1 MRLDPPIQVMTPLG
15 LGLAYFL
22 EDGPAGVEW
31 QVFIRRTGESWY
43 FRNPYIRLAPEAT
56 IGIGPVSPF
65 YNLPPELERHIARY
79 KTNGWLT

>member
-1 MRLDPPIQVMTPLG
+1 MRLEPPIQVMTPLG
-15 LGLAYFL
+15 LGLACFL

-43 FRNPYIRLAPEAT
+43 FRNPYIRLASDAT

-65 YNLPPELERHIARY
+65 FNLPRELESHVKRY
-79 KTNGWLT
+79 KDNGWL